1 MSANFLLLLI
11 LKLNS
16 YPSVL
21 RTHQHYAFIIIFIFW
36 LEFFKHLCI
45 SLTGVLSKIRH
56 LELAFWRSYETK
68 IKNVKVKVNHM
79 CCFLIILKTYPHG
92 TEENETNLVPSCPQI
107 VFPFDIAF
115 RSHHKLVKWT
125 GQGLQMRKLHFRSRT
140 LSSHSRLEKNQGS
153 QASTL

>member
-1 MSANFLLLLI
+1 MFANFLLII

-16 YPSVL
+16 YPSFL

-36 LEFFKHLCI
+36 LEFFRQLCI
-45 SLTGVLSKIRH
+45 CLTGVLSKLRH

-79 CCFLIILKTYPHG
+79 CCFLIILKIYPYG
-92 TEENETNLVPSCPQI
+92 TEENETNLVPFPPQI

-115 RSHHKLVKWT
+115 CSHLKLVKWT
-125 GQGLQMRKLHFRSRT
+125 GQRLQMRKLLSRG
-140 LSSHSRLEKNQGS
+140 RAG
-153 QASTL
+153 